1 MRGINRRVRGIKE
14 EAKGVANRAAY
25 HVASAM
31 EATFPVRRRVG
42 QRPPDHGKVASFSRV
57 PGPSPGNSGHD
68 PGQDRPN
75 SAEILGIG
83 AIAPSPESVFATSR
97 LRFGIESSYRQMHE
111 GRIRTTTRRPTL
123 RLLYVGIAL
132 VLRNLRVW
140 LHYAIL
146 SMPRRGGRV
155 ILLERLRWETLLLWL
170 LHVVEES
177 FGVADV
183 TYTER
188 GIEYELAL

>member
-83 AIAPSPESVFATSR
+83 AIAPLQYVEGLSDRQAADAVRGRIDWKYALGLELDFVRYAAEERPWTRASRSGSGNWSTSTSPPDGPIIR
-97 LRFGIESSYRQMHE
+97 LRQIC
-111 GRIRTTTRRPTL
+111 
-123 RLLYVGIAL
+123 
-132 VLRNLRVW
+132 
-140 LHYAIL
+140 
-146 SMPRRGGRV
+146 
-155 ILLERLRWETLLLWL
+155 
-170 LHVVEES
+170 
-177 FGVADV
+177 
-183 TYTER
+183 
-188 GIEYELAL
+188 

>member
-1 MRGINRRVRGIKE
+1 MRNCWISRAISAMRGINRRVRGIKE
-14 EAKGVANRAAY
+14 EAKGVANKAAY

-83 AIAPSPESVFATSR
+83 AIAPCGADTSPAVSSAKLASSATRAS
-97 LRFGIESSYRQMHE
+97 H
-111 GRIRTTTRRPTL
+111 
-123 RLLYVGIAL
+123 
-132 VLRNLRVW
+132 
-140 LHYAIL
+140 
-146 SMPRRGGRV
+146 GG
-155 ILLERLRWETLLLWL
+155 
-170 LHVVEES
+170 
-177 FGVADV
+177 
-183 TYTER
+183 
-188 GIEYELAL
+188 

>member
-83 AIAPSPESVFATSR
+83 AIAPLGGRLGGPALFKPRPSSPRFLGVLPPPGSWGEKATS
-97 LRFGIESSYRQMHE
+97 S
-111 GRIRTTTRRPTL
+111 
-123 RLLYVGIAL
+123 
-132 VLRNLRVW
+132 W
-140 LHYAIL
+140 W
-146 SMPRRGGRV
+146 RGSAWAPARA
-155 ILLERLRWETLLLWL
+155 T
-170 LHVVEES
+170 
-177 FGVADV
+177 
-183 TYTER
+183 
-188 GIEYELAL
+188 

>member
-42 QRPPDHGKVASFSRV
+42 QRPPDHGKVASISRV

-83 AIAPSPESVFATSR
+83 AIAPNTTGHRATAPPAG
-97 LRFGIESSYRQMHE
+97 GIH
-111 GRIRTTTRRPTL
+111 
-123 RLLYVGIAL
+123 
-132 VLRNLRVW
+132 
-140 LHYAIL
+140 
-146 SMPRRGGRV
+146 
-155 ILLERLRWETLLLWL
+155 
-170 LHVVEES
+170 
-177 FGVADV
+177 
-183 TYTER
+183 
-188 GIEYELAL
+188 LATDS

>member
-42 QRPPDHGKVASFSRV
+42 QRPPDHGKVASISRV

-83 AIAPSPESVFATSR
+83 AIAPYQAPPPSRSRQGKTLAEDHPTPPDERSVRSR
-97 LRFGIESSYRQMHE
+97 L
-111 GRIRTTTRRPTL
+111 L
-123 RLLYVGIAL
+123 
-132 VLRNLRVW
+132 
-140 LHYAIL
+140 
-146 SMPRRGGRV
+146 
-155 ILLERLRWETLLLWL
+155 
-170 LHVVEES
+170 
-177 FGVADV
+177 
-183 TYTER
+183 
-188 GIEYELAL
+188 

>member
-83 AIAPSPESVFATSR
+83 AIAPILNPF
-97 LRFGIESSYRQMHE
+97 IEGAPAAVM
-111 GRIRTTTRRPTL
+111 TR
-123 RLLYVGIAL
+123 IAL
-132 VLRNLRVW
+132 DGIVDGTPLDELFD
-140 LHYAIL
+140 
-146 SMPRRGGRV
+146 
-155 ILLERLRWETLLLWL
+155 E
-170 LHVVEES
+170 
-177 FGVADV
+177 VA
-183 TYTER
+183 
-188 GIEYELAL
+188 

>member
-1 MRGINRRVRGIKE
+1 MRNCWISRAISAMRGINRRVRGIKE

-31 EATFPVRRRVG
+31 EATFAVRRRVG

-83 AIAPSPESVFATSR
+83 AIAPIDLDRVRSR
-97 LRFGIESSYRQMHE
+97 GYSFQEEILYWCRRVGCRMGETPILFENRRAGVSKINQREVVAALRIILQLGIE
-111 GRIRTTTRRPTL
+111 
-123 RLLYVGIAL
+123 RLL
-132 VLRNLRVW
+132 
-140 LHYAIL
+140 
-146 SMPRRGGRV
+146 
-155 ILLERLRWETLLLWL
+155 
-170 LHVVEES
+170 
-177 FGVADV
+177 
-183 TYTER
+183 
-188 GIEYELAL
+188 

>member
-1 MRGINRRVRGIKE
+1 MRNCWISRAISAMRGINRRVRGIKE

-68 PGQDRPN
+68 PGQDRPH

-83 AIAPSPESVFATSR
+83 AIAPALVTVADDTR
-97 LRFGIESSYRQMHE
+97 GQYCALG
-111 GRIRTTTRRPTL
+111 RRP
-123 RLLYVGIAL
+123 YG
-132 VLRNLRVW
+132 
-140 LHYAIL
+140 
-146 SMPRRGGRV
+146 
-155 ILLERLRWETLLLWL
+155 
-170 LHVVEES
+170 
-177 FGVADV
+177 
-183 TYTER
+183 
-188 GIEYELAL
+188 

>member
-1 MRGINRRVRGIKE
+1 MRNCWISRAISAMRGINRRVRGIKE

-83 AIAPSPESVFATSR
+83 TIAPAS
-97 LRFGIESSYRQMHE
+97 
-111 GRIRTTTRRPTL
+111 GRKR
-123 RLLYVGIAL
+123 YN
-132 VLRNLRVW
+132 VLG
-140 LHYAIL
+140 AID
-146 SMPRRGGRV
+146 
-155 ILLERLRWETLLLWL
+155 
-170 LHVVEES
+170 
-177 FGVADV
+177 AV
-183 TYTER
+183 TH
-188 GIEYELAL
+188 